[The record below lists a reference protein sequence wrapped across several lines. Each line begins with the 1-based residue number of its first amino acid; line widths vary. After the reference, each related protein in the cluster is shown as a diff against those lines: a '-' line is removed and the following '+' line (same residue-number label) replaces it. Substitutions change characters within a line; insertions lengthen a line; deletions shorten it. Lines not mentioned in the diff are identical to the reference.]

1 MRATSCKLQ
10 FYTPTHRFN
19 TKQECYLQRNQR
31 PHHKHER
38 QPRLQKPRQWSLQR
52 CRAPRAQALP
62 QCQPPARPPRMPTHS
77 ASRGSPLHPP
87 DTARTRRPAPGAGR
101 PRMRCSETTPA
112 AGRALSPGR
121 SIGAGRGAA
130 QVGQQLRDQ
139 AALQVCGQQPRRQRA
154 QRPARL
160 CPGSRVCS
168 LTGTGTA
175 EMHSKAVK
183 GKRVAM
189 RLRTHDAAP
198 AEIWHPHAICF
209 CDALVVHLHVGHHC
223 ASCHLCRL
231 VNHQRGASR

>member
-1 MRATSCKLQ
+1 MQKACCQLAALGQGTSSMPVSHEHPAKPGASCA
-10 FYTPTHRFN
+10 
-19 TKQECYLQRNQR
+19 CACQR
-31 PHHKHER
+31 
-38 QPRLQKPRQWSLQR
+38 
-52 CRAPRAQALP
+52 RAP
-62 QCQPPARPPRMPTHS
+62 S
-77 ASRGSPLHPP
+77 SG
-87 DTARTRRPAPGAGR
+87 RPAPGAGR